1 MCTTPQVCTAGD
13 GVTSGC
19 GGSSNG
25 CGESTLR
32 PGYFHISS
40 FYVPVFCLRHQEEL
54 SKTPLSKQ
62 ECHKFI
68 RFTSNNASVES
79 R

>member
-1 MCTTPQVCTAGD
+1 MCTTPQVGTAGD

-32 PGYFHISS
+32 PGYFYISS
-40 FYVPVFCLRHQEEL
+40 FYVPVVCLR
-54 SKTPLSKQ
+54 Q
-62 ECHKFI
+62 ECHKII
-68 RFTSNNASVES
+68 RYIYNNASVES